1 MTTATADRSAAIR
14 KVLLVTLFCNICVSG
29 AKIAYGYLV
38 SSVSIT
44 ADGFHSMFDG
54 VSNVVG
60 FVGIYFASHPPDE
73 DHPYGHRKIETL
85 FTIFIGVMMAMTC
98 IEIFKQ
104 VYESLKG
111 EPRAAIS
118 LASFAVMLITLVVNV
133 FVTTYEKRKGSELN
147 SEFLIADAQHTR
159 SDIYATTGVIAGLV
173 LMKLGFARADAL
185 VGAIVGLLVAR
196 AGFAILREAA
206 DVLSDRSQA
215 DTVKIR
221 ELVCEIDNVI
231 DCHRVRTRG
240 TSSHVFI
247 DLHVTVRPDLSV
259 VDGHAIAHAA
269 EEKIKA
275 AIKSAA
281 DVVVHIEPQGSEE
294 DN

>member
-1 MTTATADRSAAIR
+1 MRTDTADRSAAIR
-14 KVLLVTLFCNICVSG
+14 KVLLVTLLCNVGVSV
-29 AKIAYGYLV
+29 AKIAYGYLIG
-38 SSVSIT
+38 SVSIS

-85 FTIFIGVMMAMTC
+85 FTIFIGVMMTMTC

-111 EPRAAIS
+111 EPRVTIS
-118 LASFAVMLITLVVNV
+118 IASFAVMLITLGVNV
-133 FVTTYEKRKGSELN
+133 FVTTYEKRKGTELN

-196 AGFAILREAA
+196 AGFGILREAA
-206 DVLSDRSQA
+206 DVLSDRNQV
-215 DTVKIR
+215 DTVKIK

-231 DCHRVRTRG
+231 NCHRVRTRG
-240 TSSHVFI
+240 TSGHVFI
-247 DLHVTVRPDLSV
+247 DLHVTVKPDLSV
-259 VDGHAIAHAA
+259 VDGHAIAHDA

-281 DVVVHIEPQGSEE
+281 DVVVHIEPLGSEE